1 MKKISL
7 LFSLFILF
15 ISLASFKINDAND
28 TTLYIE
34 SSVKSFS
41 LDYQGEIVSST
52 NVYIYETNNETKVI
66 ILTPTDFR
74 LYLKN
79 DDVILDFKI
88 VSLTAPKL
96 EKIDD
101 YYYVVENGN
110 IVYGDFTFV
119 VDGNEVVDYKVK
131 GEDVSLNYN
140 GKVYTIVNDKTT
152 FNDFIVLIVGLPLL
166 IIVLIYIIYLIMPL
180 NSYKLIY
187 INARNFNKKLNKF
200 KAPYSKVDLLDVRG
214 RLKNIDTVLQR
225 INGSDPLFKEF
236 NTIKTDLNIIHE
248 NLVRL
253 DDKFPLADIP
263 NLANYLKEKNN
274 MLIKLTNNGKYKYT
288 QKKVNEEKVKTDED
302 TLNAIEEDAY
312 HYLQNT
318 NIIKH

>member
-274 MLIKLTNNGKYKYT
+274 MLIKLTNNGKYNYT

>member
-253 DDKFPLADIP
+253 YDKFPLADIP

>member
-15 ISLASFKINDAND
+15 ISLASFKIKDAND

>member
-225 INGSDPLFKEF
+225 INSSDPLFKEF

>member
-15 ISLASFKINDAND
+15 ISLASFKINDAKD

-34 SSVKSFS
+34 SSVESFS
-41 LDYQGEIVSST
+41 IDYQGEIVSST
-52 NVYIYETNNETKVI
+52 NVYIYETNNETEVI

-79 DDVILDFKI
+79 EDVILDFKI
-88 VSLTAPKL
+88 VSLTTPKL

-101 YYYVVENGN
+101 YYYVVQNGN
-110 IVYGDFTFV
+110 IIYGDFTFV
-119 VDGNEVVDYKVK
+119 VDGNEVIDYKVK
-131 GEDVSLNYN
+131 GEDVRLNYN
-140 GKVYTIVNDKTT
+140 GKVYTLTNDKST

-166 IIVLIYIIYLIMPL
+166 VIVLIYIIYLIMPL

-187 INARNFNKKLNKF
+187 INARNFNKKLNKY
-200 KAPYSKVDLLDVRG
+200 KAPYNKAYLLEIRG
-214 RLKNIDTVLQR
+214 KLKNIDTILQR
-225 INGSDPLFKEF
+225 INGDDPLFKDF
-236 NTIKTDLNIIHE
+236 NTIKTDLSIIHE

-263 NLANYLKEKNN
+263 NLVNYLKEKNN
-274 MLIKLTNNGKYKYT
+274 VLIKLTNNGKYKYT
-288 QKKVNEEKVKTDED
+288 QKKVNEEKVKIDEEA
-302 TLNAIEEDAY
+302 LNAIEEDAY
-312 HYLQNT
+312 HYLQNS